1 MFKLTIRT
9 PYDQIFNGEV
19 NGVTFASEEGELG
32 VYEDHASLTATLDFS
47 HILVEEN
54 NKDETYIGRKGIFL
68 FDNEKNE
75 GTFLLAYCEKESE
88 VDYQTAREYI
98 AFLEQQL
105 EEGNE
110 LSNFQVLYLKNE
122 RVAVQR
128 MIEDKE

>member
-9 PYDQIFNGEV
+9 PYDQIFDGEV
-19 NGVTFASEEGELG
+19 DSVTFASEEGELG
-32 VYEDHASLTATLDFS
+32 VYEDHAAITATVNFS
-47 HILVEEN
+47 HILVEEP
-54 NKDETYIGRKGIFL
+54 NKEEVFIGRKGIFL

-88 VDYQTAREYI
+88 VDYQTAKEYI
-98 AFLEQQL
+98 TFLEQQL
-105 EEGNE
+105 EEGHE

-128 MIEDKE
+128 MVEDKE